1 MSTNHHKKS
10 RSHSY
15 LLAVFLLT
23 LFGGCALT
31 PSEDGDAQYHV
42 ASREEAIDL
51 NCASH
56 ETPSCMERMGQP
68 TKCFCSS
75 RDDLERILE
84 DPLYEEDTFRR

>member
-1 MSTNHHKKS
+1 MTTIHHQKLG
-10 RSHSY
+10 RSSY
-15 LLAVFLLT
+15 ILAVVLMALL
-23 LFGGCALT
+23 GGCALT
-31 PSEDGDAQYHV
+31 PSEDGEAKYHV

-51 NCASH
+51 NCASN

>member
-1 MSTNHHKKS
+1 MNKFKTNLFRQRFS
-10 RSHSY
+10 FPVVASAV
-15 LLAVFLLT
+15 LL
-23 LFGGCALT
+23 GGCALT
-31 PSEDGDAQYHV
+31 PSEDGDAEYHV
-42 ASREEAIDL
+42 ASREQAIEL
-51 NCASH
+51 NCASN

>member
-1 MSTNHHKKS
+1 MLMV
-10 RSHSY
+10 
-15 LLAVFLLT
+15 LL
-23 LFGGCALT
+23 GGCALT
-31 PSEDGDAQYHV
+31 PSEDGDAKYHV
-42 ASREEAIDL
+42 ASREEAIDM
-51 NCASH
+51 NCASD